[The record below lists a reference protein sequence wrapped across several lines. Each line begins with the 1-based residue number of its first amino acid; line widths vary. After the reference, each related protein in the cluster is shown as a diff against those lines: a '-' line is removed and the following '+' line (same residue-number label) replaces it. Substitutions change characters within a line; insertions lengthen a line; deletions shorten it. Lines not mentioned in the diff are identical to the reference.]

1 MRKHDR
7 PTEREALN
15 AALDEFLDQWWER
28 ELLSDVLYW
37 LRRSVEAQDHDP
49 ACCCHDYT
57 SARLHVAVKA
67 LRAWRQLTRRAVPD
81 EEAGLL
87 EQLDAQL
94 SDEARERVLV
104 ALDEKLN

>member
-1 MRKHDR
+1 MKKHNR
-7 PTEREALN
+7 QIEREALN

-28 ELLSDVLYW
+28 ELLSDVVYW
-37 LRRSVEAQDHDP
+37 LKRSVEAQNHDP
-49 ACCCHDYT
+49 ECCCHDYT

-67 LRAWRQLTRRAVPD
+67 LRVWRQLTRRDTED
-81 EEAGLL
+81 ESTELL